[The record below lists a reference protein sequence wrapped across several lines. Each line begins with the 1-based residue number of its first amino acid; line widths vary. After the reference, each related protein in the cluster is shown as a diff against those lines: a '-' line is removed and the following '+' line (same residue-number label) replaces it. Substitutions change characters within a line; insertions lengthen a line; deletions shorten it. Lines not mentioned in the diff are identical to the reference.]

1 MTMKCTVMGS
11 YTVRKMLLALPP
23 PKCFKID
30 KWMDRQRQR
39 EQQIKS
45 KQGKNVTDKS
55 EERVGVFLDILC
67 TIFAIFLCVFGITVV
82 PNKTLKKN
90 KGALGYHLV

>member
-1 MTMKCTVMGS
+1 
-11 YTVRKMLLALPP
+11 MLKETKDDNEMYWQGLLYCRENAINASPL

-39 EQQIKS
+39 EQQIKT

-55 EERVGVFLDILC
+55 EERVGVFLDIPC
-67 TIFAIFLCVFGITVV
+67 TIFAIFLCLELLQFQIR
-82 PNKTLKKN
+82 
-90 KGALGYHLV
+90 H